1 MIRSQ
6 ALARELGLEVL
17 LGLWISRDKA
27 HNEREIELATRI
39 ARQHRETI
47 RAIVVGN
54 EVLLRREQTPADLS
68 ILIRR
73 VATATGLPVTYADV
87 WAYWLENK
95 SLARSVS
102 FVTVH
107 ILPYWDDAPFGID
120 RVMPFVDAL
129 YVELRRAFPG
139 KKLLIGETGWPS
151 AGCPRGPS
159 VPGRVNQ
166 ARYIREFTVLA
177 EKRGFDFNVIE
188 AFDQPW
194 KIAK

>member
-1 MIRSQ
+1 M
-6 ALARELGLEVL
+6 
-17 LGLWISRDKA
+17 
-27 HNEREIELATRI
+27 
-39 ARQHRETI
+39 
-47 RAIVVGN
+47 
-54 EVLLRREQTPADLS
+54 
-68 ILIRR
+68 
-73 VATATGLPVTYADV
+73 
-87 WAYWLENK
+87 
-95 SLARSVS
+95 
-102 FVTVH
+102 TVH

-120 RVMPFVDAL
+120 GVMPFVDAL
-129 YVELRRAFPG
+129 YAELQRAFPD

-151 AGCPRGPS
+151 AGRPRGPS